1 MAEENTQ
8 SAGETAAPTNQKK
21 KKIAQLSRTEIEAKI
36 TEVQEKMG
44 GLGSQY
50 AQQLLKRKKA
60 LGG

>member
-1 MAEENTQ
+1 MADENTPNTEQ
-8 SAGETAAPTNQKK
+8 TSAPTNQKK
-21 KKIAQLSRTEIEAKI
+21 KKIAQLTRAEVETKI

-60 LGG
+60 LEG